1 MAPRPFLRLLALVFL
16 VLAVPVPGAAAR
28 STALPPADEVMGVLR
43 QLETARVLG
52 RARALET
59 ELEDQARAR
68 PNDAMP
74 RIYRAWLTFPA
85 DGCWNELKAISTL
98 YPENPWPHVGMGL
111 IYVRWGM
118 LAEARPVFA
127 AALREAPGFPPAL
140 WGEAVLLQAER
151 KPREA
156 EARFREALAGLDAP
170 QIRTGL
176 GLLLAQQPGREA
188 EARAELTRAVEAWP
202 EQPEAL
208 KTLARLAQ
216 TGKDVRAAAVAG
228 EKLVG
233 LKPRDREAHRLQAG
247 LWLAAS
253 EKEKAAASLERYVA
267 LGGAEPASL
276 AQWAKLYA
284 ELGRAADEEKALAR
298 LMDADAKDAEPA
310 LRLSELAEA
319 RGDGAAAEAFLVKA
333 SERAPERSDLHVRR
347 ARLCLKQ
354 ERPQDALAAYR
365 AAASAS
371 APERRVPE
379 AEAEAAALVRRFR
392 LPATPARGTGDQIYN
407 RVSLGLVALYM
418 ERLKEVPELKGN
430 LKVRV
435 QVDEAGR
442 ATQVSVVY
450 DSLKDALLA
459 GHAYFA
465 FLDAQ
470 YPPGRDTPVFQYVFR
485 PPK

>member
-1 MAPRPFLRLLALVFL
+1 MAFRSFFRLLALVFL
-16 VLAVPVPGAAAR
+16 VLAAPAPGAATR
-28 STALPPADEVMGVLR
+28 SPALPSAEEVMGRLR

-52 RARALET
+52 KARALEDS
-59 ELEDQARAR
+59 LEDEVRAR

-74 RIYRAWLTFPA
+74 RLYRAWLAFPA
-85 DGCWNELKAISTL
+85 DGCWNELKALSTL
-98 YPENPWPHVGMGL
+98 YPENPWPYVGMGL

-118 LAEARPVFA
+118 LAEARSVFA
-127 AALREAPGFPPAL
+127 VSLRKSPGFAPAL

-151 KPREA
+151 RPREA

-176 GLLLAQQPGREA
+176 GLLLAQLPGREA
-188 EARAELTRAVEAWP
+188 EARAELSRAVEAWP

-208 KTLARLAQ
+208 ETLARLAQ
-216 TGKDVRAAAVAG
+216 SGKDVRAAAVAG
-228 EKLVG
+228 GKLVA

-253 EKEKAAASLERYVA
+253 EKEKAAETLERYAA
-267 LGGAEPASL
+267 LGGVDPASL
-276 AQWAKLYA
+276 AQLARLYA
-284 ELGRAADEEKALAR
+284 ELGRAADEEKALGR
-298 LMDADAKDAEPA
+298 LLAADPKDAEPA
-310 LRLSELAEA
+310 RRLSELAEA
-319 RGDGAAAEAFLVKA
+319 RGDGAAAEAFLVTA
-333 SERAPERSDLHVRR
+333 LERAPERADLLVRR

-354 ERPQDALAAYR
+354 ERPQDALVAYR
-365 AAASAS
+365 AALAAK
-371 APERRVPE
+371 ERRVPE
-379 AEAEAAALVRRFR
+379 AEAEAATLVRRFR
-392 LPATPARGTGDQIYN
+392 LPATPARGTEEQIYN
-407 RVSLGLVALYM
+407 RVSQGLVALYA
-418 ERLKEVPELKGN
+418 ERLKEQPGLKGN